1 MDATDPAYGCRR
13 CGQRLSRRGGELS
26 CPDCGETIPIA
37 DGIPRFPVP
46 DGVGESSHETFFD
59 RLAPIYETPIW
70 FRPLYRFLG
79 GAAAPR
85 DDRSMIAS
93 MLDLETGAETTI
105 TDDPDAPTVLDVACG
120 TGRVARHVAADAGFV
135 LGVDI
140 SAGMLERARRYA
152 ARDGSSNIAFAR
164 MSADRLWLEAD
175 AFDRVAC
182 CWALHVLPD
191 VAAALAEA
199 HRVLRPGGR
208 FVGTTIVAEYVLD
221 AAPVRAVARRAV
233 GAEPFDVDDL
243 RNHLRKAGFSS
254 LEFDRRG
261 AALFFRARAE

>member
-13 CGQRLSRRGGELS
+13 CGQRLSRRNGELS
-26 CPDCGETIPIA
+26 CPNCGVTAPVE
-37 DGIPRFPVP
+37 DGIPRFPIP

-59 RLAPIYETPIW
+59 RLAPIYETPLW

-79 GAAAPR
+79 GSAAPR
-85 DDRSMIAS
+85 DDRSTIAS
-93 MLDLETGAETTI
+93 MLDLEPGGETTI
-105 TDDPDAPTVLDVACG
+105 EGKSDAPTVLDVACG
-120 TGRVARHVAADAGFV
+120 TGRIARHVAADAEFV

-140 SAGMLERARRYA
+140 SGGVLERARRYA
-152 ARDGSSNIAFAR
+152 TRDGSSNIAFAR

-208 FVGTTIVAEYVLD
+208 LVGTTIVDEYVLD

-233 GAEPFDVDDL
+233 GAEPFGVGEFRDRL
-243 RNHLRKAGFSS
+243 RTAGFSS
-254 LEFDRRG
+254 IEFDRRG